1 MNKIL
6 FLDRDGV
13 INEDFGYVGTIDRVK
28 FIDGIFEVILFYS
41 ERNYSVY
48 IVTNQSGIGRGYF
61 SENAF
66 HTVMD
71 YIISEIKA
79 KTSVNVNYAYCP
91 HIASDDC
98 DCRKPKVGMFSH
110 IAEQF
115 QAIDFD
121 NSILIGDKTSD
132 ILAGHRAGIGNLV
145 LLQSSSVDIKEN
157 EFFRNEKIE
166 CKTINCLRMLLQDS
180 W

>member
-28 FIDGIFEVILFYS
+28 FVDGIFEVILFYS
-41 ERNYSVY
+41 ARNYSVY

-61 SENAF
+61 SLKAF

-71 YIISEIKA
+71 YITSEIKA
-79 KTSVNVNYAYCP
+79 RTSVNVKYAYCP

-98 DCRKPKVGMFSH
+98 NCRKPKAGMFAQ
-110 IAEQF
+110 IAKQF
-115 QAIDFD
+115 QAIDLD
-121 NSILIGDKTSD
+121 NSILIGDKASD
-132 ILAGHRAGIGNLV
+132 ILAGQRAGIGNLV
-145 LLQSSSVDIKEN
+145 LFQSSSVDIKEN
-157 EFFRNEKIE
+157 EFLKNEKIE
-166 CKTINCLRMLLQDS
+166 CKTINCLRMLLQDP
-180 W
+180 